1 MQDPEQARPH
11 VRLSRRHYWLNLPNA
26 ISSVRVPLAAAF
38 VFIESLPWRLGIVSV
53 AAASDWL
60 DGVLARRTGRTT
72 RTGELLDPI
81 ADRTFMVT
89 ALVSLALSGYLP
101 PWSLPLLLVRDIG
114 VVVGGAVILARN
126 PRARLR
132 ARPAGKRLTWIQFA
146 AIGLLLLVPGLVVWV
161 VVPVSL
167 LGVLALLDY
176 ARNAGL
182 VSGQP

>member
-1 MQDPEQARPH
+1 MH
-11 VRLSRRHYWLNLPNA
+11 TFRRITEAAMHSWLNLPNA
-26 ISSVRVPLAAAF
+26 LSSLRIPLAGAF
-38 VFIESLPWRLGIVSV
+38 ALIEPLPWRLGIVAV

-101 PWSLPLLLVRDIG
+101 FWSLPLLLLRDIG
-114 VVVGGAVILARN
+114 VVLGGAIILARN

-132 ARPAGKRLTWIQFA
+132 ARPAGKRLTWMQFA
-146 AIGLLLLVPGLVVWV
+146 AIGLLLLAPALVVWV
-161 VVPVSL
+161 VIPVAL

-182 VSGQP
+182 VPGAP

>member
-1 MQDPEQARPH
+1 MQDPERSRPH
-11 VRLSRRHYWLNLPNA
+11 VRSSRRHNWLNLPNA
-26 ISSVRVPLAAAF
+26 ISSLRFPLAGAF
-38 VFIESLPWRLGIVSV
+38 AFIEPLPWRLGIVAV

-101 PWSLPLLLVRDIG
+101 LWSLPLLLLRDIG
-114 VVVGGAVILARN
+114 VVLGGAVVLARN

-146 AIGLLLLVPGLVVWV
+146 AIGLLLLVPDLVVWI
-161 VVPVSL
+161 VPPVAM

-182 VSGQP
+182 VAGRP